1 MSVQGKGN
9 RCSRHSGK
17 WSSTFF
23 LFRYL
28 SRNMLE
34 MDLFILF
41 YFAFHRKLMKFP
53 ARSSPPRR
61 SSWRHSALTLLS
73 TVHMPTSSTCST
85 RMTWHIGFK
94 TTPGAS
100 HTTRQFSSMPMP
112 IPIPM
117 LCSDCNT
124 SDFQVPHSPLRPL
137 PTENHRYCLLH
148 SRSTD
153 RRWPSFPILRCPSV
167 AIGTIG
173 FVAHP
178 SDP

>member
-17 WSSTFF
+17 WSSTFV
-23 LFRYL
+23 FRYL
-28 SRNMLE
+28 SRNILE
-34 MDLFILF
+34 MDLFTC
-41 YFAFHRKLMKFP
+41 FAFHRRLMKFP

-61 SSWRHSALTLLS
+61 YCWRHSALTLLS

-85 RMTWHIGFK
+85 HMTWHIAFK

-112 IPIPM
+112 MPI
-117 LCSDCNT
+117 LCSDCDT

-153 RRWPSFPILRCPSV
+153 CRWP
-167 AIGTIG
+167 
-173 FVAHP
+173 
-178 SDP
+178 